1 MSNTMDEP
9 LFVEEPLLIVE
20 EPLLLTV
27 GGSIPHPA
35 PVDILDDD
43 MEGAIVY
50 YGLIPVGI
58 DWTDSKSVQQYFQ
71 PIAGKT
77 KTQVPKCLLMDAKT
91 VLDKLKIVNFWRC
104 LDSDGVK
111 LWKGKFTQVYKRPSA
126 SNDRKA
132 ADQFARVQKAIE
144 SDLLAMEALRE
155 DAETEYVYVGLAD
168 RPAIQ
173 AAAAQATA
181 SKKRSKK
188 NKRKRRTSTEPPTNS
203 NQIYDRTAQNGWI
216 RIEKGVG
223 HHF

>member
-50 YGLIPVGI
+50 YGLIPVGV
-58 DWTDSKSVQQYFQ
+58 DWTDSNKSVQQYFQ

-91 VLDKLKIVNFWRC
+91 VLDKLKIVNFWHC

-155 DAETEYVYVGLAD
+155 DAETEYVYVGLAAGQQFKP
-168 RPAIQ
+168 RPLKQQPVRSVPKRTRGNGVQ
-173 AAAAQATA
+173 APSLRPTPT
-181 SKKRSKK
+181 KF
-188 NKRKRRTSTEPPTNS
+188 TIEPPKM
-203 NQIYDRTAQNGWI
+203 DGF
-216 RIEKGVG
+216 G
-223 HHF
+223 

>member
-1 MSNTMDEP
+1 
-9 LFVEEPLLIVE
+9 
-20 EPLLLTV
+20 
-27 GGSIPHPA
+27 
-35 PVDILDDD
+35 
-43 MEGAIVY
+43 
-50 YGLIPVGI
+50 
-58 DWTDSKSVQQYFQ
+58 
-71 PIAGKT
+71 
-77 KTQVPKCLLMDAKT
+77 MDAKT

-223 HHF
+223 HHFLMKVLRLKSLLLSSEESGTSRVISAPFFMAIRPGYIIPEGYIEYNTLTSFEYVPVI